1 MIAGAGGAARLDR
14 QDSLMMVNLK
24 LNLAHSNGWSAE
36 LYVNNATDEEWVYEL
51 QTQTDG
57 TYASPSLPRVA
68 GARLRYE
75 F

>member
-1 MIAGAGGAARLDR
+1 
-14 QDSLMMVNLK
+14 MMVNLK

-68 GARLRYE
+68 VTEKHYIADLELLAVLAGVAGR
-75 F
+75 